1 MFISTLYI
9 TYHVTRPLNIPSDQT
24 YHFKSGSSA
33 SDLARILHLDGHLDK
48 PNLLIGVAR
57 FSSYERKLKAG
68 EYRFGPEFN
77 MLQVLDRIVEGRS
90 IGHPILFI
98 EGWTFKDYLK
108 ELKSKNKIEH
118 TLVGFDYE
126 QILKSLSIEQN
137 HPEGWFFPDTY
148 NFSAGQTDKD
158 ILKNSYQAMKRHL
171 ENEWENRDLELPYK
185 TAYEALIAASI
196 IQKESRVAKEYP
208 LIAGVI
214 VNRLNRRMRLQ
225 MDPTVIYGLGGIDG
239 PLLRSHLDIDTPYNT
254 YTRHGL
260 PPTPIS
266 MPGLLALQAAV
277 RPAKTTALYFV
288 ARGDGSHTFSNTLE
302 EHIAAVQVYR
312 NSQNND

>member
-1 MFISTLYI
+1 MFISALYLA
-9 TYHVTRPLNIPSDQT
+9 YHITRPLNIPSDQT

-33 SDLARILHLDGHLDK
+33 SDLAQILHLDGYLDK
-48 PNLLIGVAR
+48 PKLLIGAAR
-57 FSSYERKLKAG
+57 FSSFERKLKAG
-68 EYRFGPEFN
+68 EYRFDPEFN

-90 IGHPILFI
+90 ISHPILFV
-98 EGWTFKDYLK
+98 EGWTFEDYLK
-108 ELKSKNKIEH
+108 ELKSKNNIKH
-118 TLVGFDYE
+118 TLGELDYE

-148 NFSAGQTDKD
+148 NFSSGQTDKD
-158 ILKNSYQAMKRHL
+158 ILKNSYQSMKRHL
-171 ENEWENRDLELPYK
+171 ESEWRNRDLDLPYK

-196 IQKESRVAKEYP
+196 IQKESRVAEEYP

-239 PLLRSHLDIDTPYNT
+239 PLLRSQLDIDTPYNT
-254 YTRHGL
+254 YTRYGL